1 MALINDKFEI
11 FHNNSVSKFKNLLD
25 NYVIFN
31 NPNSLAK
38 VIIENSMNL
47 NRLIDSKDRALS
59 LEIFKEKFAR
69 TSEEW
74 DIKWLSRLE
83 YLNH

>member
-11 FHNNSVSKFKNLLD
+11 FHNNAVSKFKNLLD
-25 NYVIFN
+25 NDVIFN
-31 NPNSLAK
+31 NPNLLAK

-47 NRLIDSKDRALS
+47 NKLIDSKDRVLS

>member
-11 FHNNSVSKFKNLLD
+11 FHNNAVSKFKNLLD
-25 NYVIFN
+25 NNVIFN
-31 NPNSLAK
+31 DPNLLAK

-47 NRLIDSKDRALS
+47 NKLIDSKDRALS